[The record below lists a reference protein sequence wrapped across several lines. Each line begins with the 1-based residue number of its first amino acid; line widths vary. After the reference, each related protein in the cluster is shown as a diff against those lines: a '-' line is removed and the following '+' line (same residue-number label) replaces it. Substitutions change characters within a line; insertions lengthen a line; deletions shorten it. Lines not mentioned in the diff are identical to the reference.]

1 MNKGVQVIYNIWLLI
16 SSSTILIALSHWNIL
31 FFMSLNA
38 MDWVMDRQPPRTL
51 SQGGIFS
58 IGSQLLLQGLKA

>member
-38 MDWVMDRQPPRTL
+38 LDWVMDRQPPRTL
-51 SQGGIFS
+51 SRGAFLAS
-58 IGSQLLLQGLKA
+58 GLSYYCRA